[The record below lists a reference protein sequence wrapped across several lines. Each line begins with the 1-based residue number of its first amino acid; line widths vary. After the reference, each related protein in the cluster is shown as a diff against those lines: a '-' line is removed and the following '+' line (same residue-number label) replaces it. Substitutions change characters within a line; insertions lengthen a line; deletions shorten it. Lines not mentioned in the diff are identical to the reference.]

1 MASRNLPQYNHF
13 GKFMGSLKINIHLPH
28 QPGSLLPDITSGDM
42 KKKIYIYIHT
52 KTWKLI
58 FMEAS
63 FINGSELETT
73 QVSVD

>member
-28 QPGSLLPDITSGDM
+28 QSGSLLPDITLGDM
-42 KKKIYIYIHT
+42 KKNIYTHT

-63 FINGSELETT
+63 FINGSELEIT
-73 QVSVD
+73 QVFVD